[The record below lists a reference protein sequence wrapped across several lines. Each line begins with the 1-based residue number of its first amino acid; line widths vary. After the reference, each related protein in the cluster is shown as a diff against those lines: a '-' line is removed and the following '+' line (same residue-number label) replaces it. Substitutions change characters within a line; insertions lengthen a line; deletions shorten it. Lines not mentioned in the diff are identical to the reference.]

1 MYKNYF
7 IHIFES
13 TLLGFI
19 KKTMI
24 FFFKKNLN
32 FGLFSVKLMVYYQN
46 KQPHTGFYLEDL
58 YIMKNRNTILALA
71 K

>member
-7 IHIFES
+7 IHVFES
-13 TLLGFI
+13 TLLDFI
-19 KKTMI
+19 KKI
-24 FFFKKNLN
+24 WFFKKKSE